1 MKLRYLTYSSFL
13 IAVLF
18 VLQGCLLDDYVTD
31 YGDTPKLVQFVT
43 PTNTANFIQGDGS
56 STGEYAI
63 PITIIG
69 GDNLPI
75 DSDVTVSVEVAANS
89 EAKEGTDFTFTNGKS
104 VTIPAGEMASDLL
117 ITINKD
123 VADPLDAKSLILE
136 IVSADLTIS
145 ESDQSVTRLQAVCE
159 IDLESFV
166 GEYTVT
172 DHIAGGATYIA
183 TVEID
188 PNTPNTLVI
197 TNVWNGGGKASLLM
211 SDDPLKP
218 FITYNSQELGYILL
232 VHSTYGDAWATT
244 LGPEV
249 STFNSCDNSMH
260 LEFKLCVGAGCFG
273 NEFNFDLVKN

>member
-1 MKLRYLTYSSFL
+1 MKLKYLLYIFAFAS
-13 IAVLF
+13 VLF
-18 VLQGCLLDDYVTD
+18 VMQSCLLDDHVTD

-43 PTNTANFIQGDGS
+43 PSNTANFIQGDGS
-56 STGEYAI
+56 ATTEYAL

-69 GDNLPI
+69 GDNQPI
-75 DSDVTVSVEVAANS
+75 GEDVTVTVEVAANS

-104 VTIPAGEMASDLL
+104 VTIPAGELSTDLI

-123 VADPLDAKSLILE
+123 EADPLDAKSLILE
-136 IVSADLTIS
+136 ITSSDLTIS
-145 ESDQSVTRLQAVCE
+145 ESDQSITQLQAVCP

-172 DHIAGGATYIA
+172 DHVAGGATYTA
-183 TVEID
+183 TVELD
-188 PNTPNTLVI
+188 PSTPNTLVI
-197 TNVWNGGGKASLLM
+197 TNVWNGGGKAALLL
-211 SDDPLKP
+211 SDDPVQP
-218 FITYNSQELGYILL
+218 FITYNSQELGYVLL
-232 VHSTYGDAWATT
+232 VHATYGDAWATT
-244 LGPEV
+244 LGPEL